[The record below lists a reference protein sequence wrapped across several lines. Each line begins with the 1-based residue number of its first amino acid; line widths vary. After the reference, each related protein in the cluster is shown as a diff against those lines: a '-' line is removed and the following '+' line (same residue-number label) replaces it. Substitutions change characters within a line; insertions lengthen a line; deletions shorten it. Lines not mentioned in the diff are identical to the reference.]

1 MKKWFFLVILSFM
14 LGLTACSTTSNEKKP
29 EKEMEEAVTKEKE
42 KVEED
47 KLDLQE
53 EEIAT
58 VETEEAEEVSIDKEH
73 VQYYVDD
80 VRVAYMQVSDL
91 AVRWDE
97 LRFSSSNGQ
106 MDSYTF
112 ATAIYE
118 EVLPQN
124 MYVLEGIEAII
135 PPNDDIA
142 ATHEILIDAISK
154 QHIAFSEIA
163 AGLDAND
170 PNKITK
176 ANEILNEVRKLDREF
191 SRKMEALIK
200 EYGIE

>member
-1 MKKWFFLVILSFM
+1 MRKWFFLIMVSCM
-14 LGLTACSTTSNEKKP
+14 LGLTACSIAKEEEKP
-29 EKEMEEAVTKEKE
+29 EKEIEKVVTKEETAAEENKSDS
-42 KVEED
+42 KVE
-47 KLDLQE
+47 
-53 EEIAT
+53 AT
-58 VETEEAEEVSIDKEH
+58 VTEEVVVSTDKEL

-80 VRVAYMQVSDL
+80 VRVAYMEVTDL

-97 LRFSSSNGQ
+97 LRFGSSNGQ
-106 MDSYTF
+106 LDSYTF
-112 ATAIYE
+112 ATTIYE
-118 EVLPQN
+118 EILPQN
-124 MYVLEGIEAII
+124 MFVLENIEAII

-200 EYGIE
+200 EYGIQ

>member
-1 MKKWFFLVILSFM
+1 MRKWLFLIMVSCM
-14 LGLTACSTTSNEKKP
+14 LGLTACSVAKEEEKP
-29 EKEMEEAVTKEKE
+29 EKEIEKVVTKEETAAEENKSDSKKE
-42 KVEED
+42 ATVP
-47 KLDLQE
+47 E
-53 EEIAT
+53 EE
-58 VETEEAEEVSIDKEH
+58 VVSTDKEL

-80 VRVAYMQVSDL
+80 VRVAYMEVTDL

-97 LRFSSSNGQ
+97 LRFGSSNGQ
-106 MDSYTF
+106 LDSYTF

-118 EVLPQN
+118 EILPQN
-124 MYVLEGIEAII
+124 MFVLENIEAII

-170 PNKITK
+170 PDKITK

-200 EYGIE
+200 EYGIQ